1 MDVSSESGS
10 GESGRERAV
19 KSSSG
24 EASQENGRRMSS
36 GAVGSSPI
44 VNQLTAIQ
52 SEKSEGCSEGKGEK
66 GEGERRRRA
75 SRLCVKRQKSVRC

>member
-10 GESGRERAV
+10 GESGPERAI

-24 EASQENGRRMSS
+24 EASQENGRRMTS

-44 VNQLTAIQ
+44 VNRLAAMQ
-52 SEKSEGCSEGKGEK
+52 SEKSEGCSEGKEEKVSGGGELR
-66 GEGERRRRA
+66 GCVRRERNR
-75 SRLCVKRQKSVRC
+75 